1 MFSVFLSAVVV
12 ALLAGYY
19 FLGNFLCERKE
30 FCDISLYYN
39 PDEVLEATRF
49 KISVL
54 KISFCFKSK
63 YLCKNWPF
71 NKYYRSGL
79 GSILV
84 IN

>member
-54 KISFCFKSK
+54 KISICVKIGR
-63 YLCKNWPF
+63 LTNITDPAWALPW
-71 NKYYRSGL
+71 
-79 GSILV
+79 
-84 IN
+84 

>member
-30 FCDISLYYN
+30 FCDMSLYYN

-49 KISVL
+49 KTQ
-54 KISFCFKSK
+54 F
-63 YLCKNWPF
+63 
-71 NKYYRSGL
+71 
-79 GSILV
+79 
-84 IN
+84 